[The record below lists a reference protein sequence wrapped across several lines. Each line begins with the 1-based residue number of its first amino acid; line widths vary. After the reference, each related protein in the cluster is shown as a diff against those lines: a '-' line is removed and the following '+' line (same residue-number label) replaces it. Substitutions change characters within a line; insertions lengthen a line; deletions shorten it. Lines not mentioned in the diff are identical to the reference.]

1 MLVTIKNIT
10 NAMKKESKTKLDKY
24 LSPQCACL
32 LISTENRI
40 MTTSNVGVT
49 MTPFD
54 VENEDDDW
62 N

>member
-1 MLVTIKNIT
+1 
-10 NAMKKESKTKLDKY
+10 MKKESKTKLDKY
-24 LSPQCACL
+24 LSPQCVCL

-49 MTPFD
+49 TTPFD
-54 VENEDDDW
+54 VEDEDDDW